1 MVHTEK
7 GMREAVK
14 LYTDKGEI
22 SAIEMVVK
30 NQLEKVQNRIKQLD
44 PEDAGQVTEYLVEI
58 REKRNAN
65 KKNTDAEV
73 DADNLAEN
81 ISNNITTE
89 NCDEVSR
96 STVVEEN
103 VLNNANESN
112 KCNAVADQNV
122 DISFASNTDSSDAA
136 EAEIPTT
143 TRGGRRQGRRASRKR
158 SLCRS
163 DEMMNETT
171 EMAANVSKRG
181 RGRGARNVRQGR
193 AGQTANRKIRQRD
206 LLVVPSSPV
215 GGELASED
223 TITQMVDFDQ
233 ESNNV
238 TKHQP
243 TTSMTTR
250 SSQYKKTL
258 TIRRHGH
265 YSSQLDGVLC
275 LACKLLPWTS
285 GTFAVAAALPSQYLK
300 RSDMNN
306 MLGIGVKR
314 DDDQFDR
321 EDRDYRPLM
330 FGKRYPDYQLPMF
343 G

>member
-1 MVHTEK
+1 LIVIIITVCNFYVEKYYESAGLFMQMMVHTEK

-163 DEMMNETT
+163 DEMVNETT

-223 TITQMVDFDQ
+223 TITQMVDFDE

-238 TKHQP
+238 TKHQT

-250 SSQYKKTL
+250 SSQYKKFK
-258 TIRRHGH
+258 IF
-265 YSSQLDGVLC
+265 D
-275 LACKLLPWTS
+275 
-285 GTFAVAAALPSQYLK
+285 
-300 RSDMNN
+300 SDS
-306 MLGIGVKR
+306 
-314 DDDQFDR
+314 
-321 EDRDYRPLM
+321 E
-330 FGKRYPDYQLPMF
+330 
-343 G
+343 